1 MAPED
6 QGRYECIANN
16 EHGRDSA
23 SGYVTVKV
31 DPALTTGAVGNSGD
45 QFIKIAFTEASR
57 EIDKAINN
65 TIDNFLHNKNPTSS
79 ELFRIIRSVMFCF
92 GFLFGFLIKSCSL
105 QKLEWQHQQK

>member
-16 EHGRDSA
+16 AHGRDSA
-23 SGYVTVKV
+23 FGYVTVKV
-31 DPALTTGAVGNSGD
+31 DPALSTGAVGNSGD

-79 ELFRIIRSVMFCF
+79 ELFRIIRSVMF
-92 GFLFGFLIKSCSL
+92 SCSL
-105 QKLEWQHQQK
+105 QNSEWQD